1 MSVETGSSF
10 AARLEGLA
18 LSAAERRL
26 ADYLQ
31 SVGEYELAVMTSSD
45 LCGRT
50 ATSRST
56 IDRLSR
62 RLGYPGLK
70 EMRKALLHE
79 IHEHPHDKGAAA
91 GARPA
96 PDSPAFIAGQVIDS
110 MTRRATAFADHLAR
124 TSDLDRLV
132 AALRSARSVQ
142 LFGAGESAVAASALH
157 LRLIRLGLPIAFAE
171 EGHTQVTL
179 AALMQPGDLAIAFS
193 HSGRSRATL
202 WAARVA
208 AECGATVAA
217 ITGGPDS
224 PLARLAAI
232 RLSVPSEKGLFGSDE
247 VMSRIVAGAL
257 SEILFHCLARLDPAR
272 LATVIRIDEAFNDDR
287 L

>member
-1 MSVETGSSF
+1 MEIETGSSF

-31 SVGEYELAVMTSSD
+31 SVGEYDLAVMTSSD

-70 EMRKALLHE
+70 EMRKALLQE
-79 IHEHPHDKGAAA
+79 VHDRRDDGAAP
-91 GARPA
+91 GARPI

-110 MTRRATAFADHLAR
+110 MTRRATAFADYLAR
-124 TSDLDRLV
+124 TPALDELV
-132 AALRSARSVQ
+132 AALRAARAVQ

-157 LRLIRLGLPIAFAE
+157 LRLVRLGMPIAFAE
-171 EGHTQVTL
+171 EGHTQLTL

-193 HSGRSRATL
+193 HSGRTRATL

-208 AECGATVAA
+208 GERGATVAA
-217 ITGGPDS
+217 ITGGLDS

-247 VMSRIVAGAL
+247 VMSRIVAGSL